1 MFCTKC
7 GKEIPEGGVCSCS
20 AEQPVQQTPVQQAE
34 PVQQVQPVQTGQ
46 SSKLPDGQAIA
57 ESAKKAANAIKSSPI
72 FNEIFNTV
80 KGVII
85 SPVKQVS
92 SNAARNDILW
102 IFLSVIEALLIAFS
116 STTLVRRSVFSLVAS
131 AVSPMGTSLKYGDYS
146 KALKELGASA
156 VKMYFMNLLAAVICI
171 VAAIAVIK
179 LLMVICKKN
188 ASFFAAANMVT
199 TAFLPFTMLVT
210 VGAIL
215 SMIYA
220 PIGLILTVIAFFTL
234 AVLGYVGIQKLDKFT
249 SSPFWQYIICAAVIL
264 IIAASSQGV
273 VLSSAVSG
281 IVENIVGMVEYSFG
295 GLFSGLGSLGG
306 LF

>member
-7 GKEIPEGGVCSCS
+7 GKEIPEGGVCTCS
-20 AEQPVQQTPVQQAE
+20 AEQPVQQTPVEQVQPVQQTQ
-34 PVQQVQPVQTGQ
+34 PVQQVQQPVQTEQ
-46 SSKLPDGQAIA
+46 QTASKLPDGQAIA

-72 FNEIFNTV
+72 FSEILGTA
-80 KGVII
+80 KGVVI

-92 SNAARNDILW
+92 SNAARTDILW
-102 IFLSVIEALLIAFS
+102 IFLAVIEALLIAFS

-131 AVSPMGTSLKYGDYS
+131 MGLGVKYGDYS
-146 KALKELGASA
+146 KGLKEVGASA

-171 VAAIAVIK
+171 VVAIAVVK

-188 ASFFAAANMVT
+188 VSCSAVANMIT

-220 PIGLILTVIAFFTL
+220 PIGLILTVIAFFMV

-264 IIAASSQGV
+264 IVAAGSQGV
-273 VLSSAVSG
+273 ILSSIVSG
-281 IVENIVGMVEYSFG
+281 IVENAF
-295 GLFSGLGSLGG
+295 GSLMGG
-306 LF
+306 FGSFF

>member
-20 AEQPVQQTPVQQAE
+20 AEQPAQQTPVQQAE

-72 FNEIFNTV
+72 FSEIFGTL
-80 KGVII
+80 KGVVI

-116 STTLVRRSVFSLVAS
+116 STTLVRRSVFSVFAS
-131 AVSPMGTSLKYGDYS
+131 MGLGIKYGDYS
-146 KALKELGASA
+146 KGLKEVGASA

-171 VAAIAVIK
+171 VVAIAVIK

-188 ASFFAAANMVT
+188 ASFFAVANMIT

-249 SSPFWQYIICAAVIL
+249 SSPFWQYIICTAVIL

-273 VLSSAVSG
+273 ILNSIVSG
-281 IVENIVGMVEYSFG
+281 IVESAF
-295 GLFSGLGSLGG
+295 GSLMGG
-306 LF
+306 FGSFF

>member
-20 AEQPVQQTPVQQAE
+20 AEQPVQQTPVEQVQ
-34 PVQQVQPVQTGQ
+34 PVQQVQQPVQTEQ
-46 SSKLPDGQAIA
+46 QTASKLPDGQAIA
-57 ESAKKAANAIKSSPI
+57 ESAKKAANAIKSSPV
-72 FNEIFNTV
+72 FSEIFNTV
-80 KGVII
+80 KGVVI

-102 IFLSVIEALLIAFS
+102 VFLSVIEALLIAFS
-116 STTLVRRSVFSLVAS
+116 STTIVRRSVFSVVAS
-131 AVSPMGTSLKYGDYS
+131 MGLGIKYGDYS
-146 KALKELGASA
+146 KGLKEVGASA

-171 VAAIAVIK
+171 VVAIAVIK

-188 ASFFAAANMVT
+188 VSCSAAANMIT

-264 IIAASSQGV
+264 IISASSQGV
-273 VLSSAVSG
+273 ILNSIVSG
-281 IVENIVGMVEYSFG
+281 IVENA
-295 GLFSGLGSLGG
+295 LGSFLGG
-306 LF
+306 FGNFF

>member
-7 GKEIPEGGVCSCS
+7 GKEIPEGGVCTCS
-20 AEQPVQQTPVQQAE
+20 AEQPVQQAQTVQQE
-34 PVQQVQPVQTGQ
+34 QPVQQVQQPVQPQQQTA
-46 SSKLPDGQAIA
+46 SKLPDGQAIA

-72 FNEIFNTV
+72 FSEILGTA
-80 KGVII
+80 KGVAI

-102 IFLSVIEALLIAFS
+102 VFLSVIEALLIAFS
-116 STTLVRRSVFSLVAS
+116 STTLVRRSVFYAASLMS
-131 AVSPMGTSLKYGDYS
+131 SGLKYGDYS
-146 KALKELGASA
+146 KALKEVGASA

-171 VAAIAVIK
+171 VAAIAFVK

-188 ASFFAAANMVT
+188 ASCSAVANMIT
-199 TAFLPFTMLVT
+199 TALMPFTMLVT

-220 PIGLILTVIAFFTL
+220 PVGLVLTMIAFFTL
-234 AVLGYVGIQKLDKFT
+234 AVLGYVGVQKLDKFT

-264 IIAASSQGV
+264 IIAAGSQGV
-273 VLSSAVSG
+273 ILKSVVSG
-281 IVENIVGMVEYSFG
+281 IVENVYGSLFG
-295 GLFSGLGSLGG
+295 GFGSL
-306 LF
+306 F